1 MKLFYD
7 EVKSKRMNKHK
18 RLQVDNKFQEVQIK
32 DLNGENNTEMFIYS
46 MRGWKAFAAEQ
57 KIR

>member
-32 DLNGENNTEMFIYS
+32 DLNGENNIEMFIYS
-46 MRGWKAFAAEQ
+46 MRGWKAFDA
-57 KIR
+57 

>member
-7 EVKSKRMNKHK
+7 EVKSKRMNTHK

-32 DLNGENNTEMFIYS
+32 DLNGENNIEMFIYS

-57 KIR
+57 KMR